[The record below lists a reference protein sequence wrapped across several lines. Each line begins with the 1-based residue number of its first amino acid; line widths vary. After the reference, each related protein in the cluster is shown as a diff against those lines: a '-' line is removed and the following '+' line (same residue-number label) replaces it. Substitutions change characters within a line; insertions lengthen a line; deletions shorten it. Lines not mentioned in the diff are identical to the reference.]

1 MRRSFGGGSG
11 RDMGGGSGGMMRT
24 VQRAVRAG
32 VVVGAPPEPFS
43 PSTTTNIAAANAS
56 TKSRKG
62 KNLNNKQPTSPNA
75 ALSHSSSSSS
85 SGNGRSAFSSL
96 INLPASATSGAA
108 APTSWPGDSSS
119 EWECVEDEER
129 ARVFY
134 DDFVFGTAPS
144 TDEVHHAVSALQ
156 QVIGPS
162 SYGRFPNT
170 NLAESICRDE
180 VVGNGIGFEMLNSS
194 PECEMDWIEPLEN
207 DYNSKILQ
215 PHHGSNNRA
224 VFDAFHLL
232 HTESSVQRMVISLSS
247 DKALWDAVMNNEA
260 VKDLRRSIH
269 QDDNVVVGESSS
281 EGSGGSNPVKDVLS
295 WIVVNAKSK
304 MMQLIDT
311 MAKFVSQYFELQNEE
326 EKGDPLDEKLKTPL
340 LLSIIV
346 LFVVVV
352 TRAQGA

>member
-11 RDMGGGSGGMMRT
+11 RGMGGGSGGMMRT

-32 VVVGAPPEPFS
+32 GGAPPEPFS
-43 PSTTTNIAAANAS
+43 PSTTTNIAAANGS
-56 TKSRKG
+56 RKSRKG

-75 ALSHSSSSSS
+75 ALSHSSSS
-85 SGNGRSAFSSL
+85 GNGRSAFS
-96 INLPASATSGAA
+96 ATSGVA
-108 APTSWPGDSSS
+108 APTWPGDSSS
-119 EWECVEDEER
+119 EER

-156 QVIGPS
+156 QVIGQS
-162 SYGRFPNT
+162 SCGRFPNT
-170 NLAESICRDE
+170 NLDENIGRDE
-180 VVGNGIGFEMLNSS
+180 VVGNGIGFERLNSS
-194 PECEMDWIEPLEN
+194 PECEMDWIEPLSNE
-207 DYNSKILQ
+207 YNSKILQ
-215 PHHGSNNRA
+215 PRGSNSRA

-232 HTESSVQRMVISLSS
+232 HTETSVQKMVISLSS

-260 VKDLRRSIH
+260 VKDLRRSLH
-269 QDDNVVVGESSS
+269 QDENVVGESSG
-281 EGSGGSNPVKDVLS
+281 EGSGGSNPVKDLLS
-295 WIVVNAKSK
+295 WIVVNAKSR
-304 MMQLIDT
+304 MMQLINT

-326 EKGDPLDEKLKTPL
+326 EKGDPLDEKLKTSL

>member
-1 MRRSFGGGSG
+1 MRRSFGGSG
-11 RDMGGGSGGMMRT
+11 RGMGGGSGGMMRT

-32 VVVGAPPEPFS
+32 VVGGAPPEPFS
-43 PSTTTNIAAANAS
+43 PSTTTTNIAAANGS
-56 TKSRKG
+56 RKSRKG
-62 KNLNNKQPTSPNA
+62 NNLNNKQPTSPNNA
-75 ALSHSSSSSS
+75 ALSHSSSS

-108 APTSWPGDSSS
+108 APTTWPGDSSS

-156 QVIGPS
+156 QVISPS
-162 SYGRFPNT
+162 SYRRFPNT
-170 NLAESICRDE
+170 NLAENIGRDE
-180 VVGNGIGFEMLNSS
+180 VVGNGIGFERLNSS
-194 PECEMDWIEPLEN
+194 PECEMDWIEPLAN
-207 DYNSKILQ
+207 DYN
-215 PHHGSNNRA
+215 SNNRA

-232 HTESSVQRMVISLSS
+232 NTETSVQRMVVSLSS

-260 VKDLRRSIH
+260 VKDLRRSLH
-269 QDDNVVVGESSS
+269 QDDNVVVGESSG
-281 EGSGGSNPVKDVLS
+281 EGSGGSNPVKDLLS
-295 WIVVNAKSK
+295 WIVANAKSK

-311 MAKFVSQYFELQNEE
+311 MAKFLSQYFELQNEE
-326 EKGDPLDEKLKTPL
+326 KKGDPLDEKLKTSL